1 MIIDIHKF
9 QKSQKI
15 KFRNNS
21 LLIEAL
27 THKSANK
34 KFNNEKL
41 EFLGD
46 RVIGLILSKKLIDL
60 YPDENEGVLDK
71 RFATLVNRE
80 TCSNIG
86 WSIGIQNHIIVGNQK
101 KKITRKDKKILS
113 DCCEALIGA
122 IYIDRGYDF
131 AKSFILKI
139 WKENIDK
146 SDITILDSKT
156 KLQEYSLKTYKKLP
170 LYRLVGSSGPTHMPI
185 YKISVSIIAGSK
197 QFIGMGGS
205 KQQAEQNA
213 AAKFL
218 KDKNI
223 N

>member
-1 MIIDIHKF
+1 MIQNIYKF
-9 QKSQKI
+9 QKFQKI
-15 KFRNNS
+15 KFKKES

-34 KFNNEKL
+34 NFNNEKL

-60 YPDENEGVLDK
+60 YPDVNEGVLDK
-71 RFATLVNRE
+71 RFAILVNRE
-80 TCSNIG
+80 TCSDIA
-86 WSIGIQNHIIVGNQK
+86 WSIGIQNYIITGNQK

-113 DCCEALIGA
+113 DCCEAIIGA
-122 IYIDRGYDF
+122 IYVDRGYDF
-131 AKSFILKI
+131 VKNFILKI
-139 WKENIDK
+139 WKKNIDK

-156 KLQEYSLKTYKKLP
+156 KLQEHSLKIYRKLP
-170 LYRLVGSSGPTHMPI
+170 LYNLMSSSGPRHNPTYQI
-185 YKISVSIIAGSK
+185 AVSITGSK
-197 QFIGMGGS
+197 QFIGVGGS

-213 AAKFL
+213 ATKL
-218 KDKNI
+218 LRENNI